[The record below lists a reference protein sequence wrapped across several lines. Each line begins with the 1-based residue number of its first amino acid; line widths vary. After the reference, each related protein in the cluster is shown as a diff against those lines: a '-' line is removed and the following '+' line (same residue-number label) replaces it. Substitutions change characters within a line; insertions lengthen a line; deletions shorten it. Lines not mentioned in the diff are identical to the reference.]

1 LEECSNVNI
10 GTLAAVTTNIF
21 NGQRVLPATYR
32 ISDGLA
38 LLGFYILSGGVFV
51 TSTSAMQVVECAW
64 IDPTARELI
73 ISIRSVA
80 SSGGPFALTGELFLQ
95 W

>member
-1 LEECSNVNI
+1 M
-10 GTLAAVTTNIF
+10 

-32 ISDGLA
+32 ISDGMA
-38 LLGFYILSGGVFV
+38 LLGFYMTAGGVFV
-51 TSTSAMQVVECAW
+51 TSTSAMQLVECAW

-73 ISIRSVA
+73 ISIRSIA
-80 SSGGPFALTGELFLQ
+80 SSGGPFALTGEFFFQ